1 LLVPPLQSY
10 GDSWKWLYRRYSW
23 RCLAAKSY
31 DNWFTRDK
39 KYIWGYKKEIQV
51 KKSDPKLIYF
61 QCTIK
66 HFKEEIKANC
76 EGILKDNLQ
85 M

>member
-51 KKSDPKLIYF
+51 KKAQNMIDY
-61 QCTIK
+61 IK
-66 HFKEEIKANC
+66 NIINFKFYEEEFSLNS
-76 EGILKDNLQ
+76 
-85 M
+85 